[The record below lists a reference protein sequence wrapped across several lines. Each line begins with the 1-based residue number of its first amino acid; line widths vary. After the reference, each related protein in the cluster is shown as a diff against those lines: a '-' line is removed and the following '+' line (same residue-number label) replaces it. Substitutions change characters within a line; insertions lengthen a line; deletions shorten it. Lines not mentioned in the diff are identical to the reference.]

1 MLAES
6 TGSIILG
13 FSTQIE
19 SAVKKLLEKSSVRC
33 ETYQII
39 YEILDRI
46 KELLEGL
53 LDPILEE
60 RVVGHAEI
68 REVFNLTKR
77 GKIAGCFIKDGKAIR
92 GHKFRVMRDNEI
104 ISECSLDSLK
114 RFKDDVKEV
123 ASGFECGIGIEDSI
137 DIKQGD
143 ILEIFTHDKIAQ
155 SI

>member
-1 MLAES
+1 MNINTMSKFRKTELRYGMGTMKIE
-6 TGSIILG
+6 
-13 FSTQIE
+13 TQN
-19 SAVKKLLEKSSVRC
+19 VKR
-33 ETYQII
+33 TYEII

-60 RVVGHAEI
+60 RIVGHAEI
-68 REVFNLTKR
+68 KEVFNLTKK
-77 GKIAGCFIKDGKAIR
+77 GKIAGCYVQDGKAIR
-92 GHKFRVMRDNEI
+92 GYKFRVMRDNQA
-104 ISECSLDSLK
+104 ISEGPLDSLK

-123 ASGFECGIGIEDSI
+123 ASGFECGIGVDDSL

-155 SI
+155 TI